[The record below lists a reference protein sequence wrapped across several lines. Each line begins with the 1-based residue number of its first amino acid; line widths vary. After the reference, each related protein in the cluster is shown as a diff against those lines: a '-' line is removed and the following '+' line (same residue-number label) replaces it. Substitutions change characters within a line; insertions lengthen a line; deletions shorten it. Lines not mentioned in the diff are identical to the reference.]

1 MTEKTTRAS
10 FETLAKLRTDNRFLT
25 ERIKLLQNEN
35 RKLVTLAGQLPEEYR
50 NLFAEWLG

>member
-1 MTEKTTRAS
+1 VTEKTTRAS

-25 ERIKLLQNEN
+25 ERVKLLQNEN